1 MSVPSKYMLVL
12 HPQGG
17 WGWRSRGGMDGME
30 GQLRYSHDQ
39 LKGIKVVKNGAKTGN
54 HFLVLIVQKRNLS
67 LMRVMVREKAVSCL

>member
-1 MSVPSKYMLVL
+1 MK
-12 HPQGG
+12 
-17 WGWRSRGGMDGME
+17 